1 MQTIILGPPGTG
13 KTTRLLQLVEQYLEK
28 GALPKE
34 IGYFAFTKRAA
45 NEAINRACVKF
56 NFEKDELKYF
66 QTLHSFAFRTLG
78 INKDK
83 VMNNGH
89 YRHFGK
95 LMGTQ
100 VEYASHQS
108 EESDYFSSDSEYLS
122 IIELAKAR
130 GVSTRE
136 QFDQNEHA
144 GDVEWHLL
152 EAIDRGLKQY
162 KLDYGLLDFSDMLT
176 QAIEN
181 ATFPRFKVIFIDEAQ
196 DLSHL
201 QWKLVQKLTQH
212 SEDVYIAGDDDQ
224 AIFRWA
230 GADVE
235 HFRKL
240 NGHIEV
246 LKKSY
251 RVPQVVHELS
261 QVIVNRIEK
270 RRQKEWLPHDELGA
284 IYYYN
289 NHEEIDMSKGQWLI
303 LARTNYLLEPFRDRC
318 EQAGWFYQYRHNTSA
333 NPQLLKAIRN
343 WTKWKRGEIRLPY
356 SDINSIYSYMTVAG
370 GKIKHGYKQLK
381 TMDKDNEY
389 NFKECLKHYGL
400 LTQEEW
406 YEAFDSVTDR
416 QSEYIRA
423 MLRNGEDLKQA
434 PRITISTI
442 HAAKGGESTN
452 VVLLPQLTA
461 TTEEGFHKNPD
472 DEHRLYYVGVTRT
485 KKTLHIVEPENPE
498 RTYHI

>member
-1 MQTIILGPPGTG
+1 MKTIILGPPGTG
-13 KTTRLLQLVEQYLEK
+13 KTTRLLQLVEEYLEK
-28 GALPKE
+28 GTLPKE

-45 NEAINRACVKF
+45 NEAINRACIKF
-56 NFEKDELKYF
+56 NFEKDDLKYF
-66 QTLHSFAFRTLG
+66 QTLHSFAFRALG

-83 VMNNGH
+83 VMNNNH
-89 YRHFGK
+89 YKHFGK
-95 LMGTQ
+95 LMG
-100 VEYASHQS
+100 VHVGYASHQS

-136 QFDQNEHA
+136 QFDQNAHT
-144 GDVEWHLL
+144 GDIEWHLL
-152 EAIDRGLKQY
+152 EAFDRGLKRY
-162 KLDYGLLDFSDMLT
+162 KVEYGLVDFSGMIM

-201 QWKLVQKLTQH
+201 QWKLVQKLIEH
-212 SEDVYIAGDDDQ
+212 SDDVYIAGDDDQ

-235 HFRKL
+235 HFRNL

-246 LKKSY
+246 LKQSY

-318 EQAGWFYQYRHNTSA
+318 EQAGWFYTYRRHDCVT
-333 NPQLLKAIRN
+333 PLLLNAIKN
-343 WTKWKRGEIRLPY
+343 WTKWKRGQVRLSY
-356 SDINSIYSYMTVAG
+356 SDISNIYSYMTVAG
-370 GKIKHGYKQLK
+370 GKIRYGYKQLK
-381 TMDKDNEY
+381 TMHKDNDY
-389 NFKECLKHYGL
+389 SFQECLDSYGL
-400 LTQEEW
+400 LTKEEW
-406 YEAFDSVTDR
+406 YEAFDGITDR
-416 QSEYIRA
+416 QREYIRA
-423 MLRNGEDLKQA
+423 MRRNGENLQGA

-452 VVLLPQLTA
+452 VVLLPQLTVA
-461 TTEEGFHKNPD
+461 TEEGFHKNPD

-485 KKTLHIVEPENPE
+485 KNNLHIVEPDQPE
-498 RTYHI
+498 RSYPI